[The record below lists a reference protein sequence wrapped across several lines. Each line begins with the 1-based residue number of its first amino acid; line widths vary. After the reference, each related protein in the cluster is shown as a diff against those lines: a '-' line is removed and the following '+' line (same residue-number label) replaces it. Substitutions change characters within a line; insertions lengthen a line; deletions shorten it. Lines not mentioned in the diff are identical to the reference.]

1 MTYPSWTLLLLFP
14 TACSCAAKIIDPES
28 LFILP
33 SFNRKRFY
41 SLASLSP
48 LFRNWPCNPLFFSCA
63 FFHPFLLLSNVL
75 TSLPSSHPFPKLLLT
90 VMIHCHL
97 HMKQIQNFTSQL
109 SNYMSFSVLFCYTVT
124 HTSPAGIYLFNVNA
138 RNTKTMCK
146 IKLTI
151 KTPEKCQ
158 WYVFT
163 VNFEQI
169 SYTVS
174 VSIFAL
180 NIKMLAGPLWCLVNW
195 WILLYLQT
203 SSQII
208 SETNNLKSFVI
219 SHMITTASNFRN
231 LLGSLQISI
240 CYQKFWGIRNM
251 NNDIIFA
258 LS

>member
-1 MTYPSWTLLLLFP
+1 
-14 TACSCAAKIIDPES
+14 
-28 LFILP
+28 
-33 SFNRKRFY
+33 
-41 SLASLSP
+41 
-48 LFRNWPCNPLFFSCA
+48 
-63 FFHPFLLLSNVL
+63 
-75 TSLPSSHPFPKLLLT
+75 
-90 VMIHCHL
+90 
-97 HMKQIQNFTSQL
+97 
-109 SNYMSFSVLFCYTVT
+109 MSFSVLFCYTVT

-151 KTPEKCQ
+151 KTPEKRQ

-180 NIKMLAGPLWCLVNW
+180 NIKMLAGPLSCLVNW

-208 SETNNLKSFVI
+208 SETHNLKMFCDFSYDNHSIKFQKSFREF
-219 SHMITTASNFRN
+219 TNFD
-231 LLGSLQISI
+231 LLSKILRSP
-240 CYQKFWGIRNM
+240 
-251 NNDIIFA
+251 
-258 LS
+258 